1 MLSVFLKPAFTP
13 LGHNCQNLLSPCD
26 GMHTCVH
33 RLDLR
38 LYSRPKE
45 FLGGMESEP
54 ITKREKS
61 PLPEKNSP
69 QRRIEPITL
78 Y

>member
-1 MLSVFLKPAFTP
+1 
-13 LGHNCQNLLSPCD
+13 
-26 GMHTCVH
+26 MHG
-33 RLDLR
+33 LDLG

-54 ITKREKS
+54 MLIPREKS
-61 PLPEKNSP
+61 PLAEVQCRVKPVTLGLTV
-69 QRRIEPITL
+69 QRVPPH